1 MKNTDPRIDAYIENA
16 PEFAQ
21 PIMTK
26 VRKLFHRAYPD
37 IGETIKWSSPTF
49 EHKGIVGGMGAF
61 KKHVSFG
68 FWKSKAMSD
77 PENLFEG
84 KAKASPFSIKWTSV
98 KEMPSDK
105 VLVAYIKE
113 AVKLNEDGVKAVK
126 KKAAK
131 KPAAKVPPELMA
143 ALKKNKQAQKT
154 FDAFSPSARREY
166 CEWVSD
172 AKREA
177 TRDKR
182 IVQAIEWMAE
192 GKPRNWKYMKKWGGS
207 C

>member
-1 MKNTDPRIDAYIENA
+1 MKNTDPRIDAYIEQA

-21 PIMTK
+21 PILTK

-61 KKHVSFG
+61 KKHVGFG
-68 FWKSKAMSD
+68 FWKAKAMQD
-77 PENLFEG
+77 PENLFEDN
-84 KAKASPFSIKWTSV
+84 AKASPFSIKWTSV
-98 KEMPSDK
+98 KDMPSDK
-105 VLVAYIKE
+105 VLVAYIKQ
-113 AVKLNEDGVKAVK
+113 AVKLNDDGVKTSVSK
-126 KKAAK
+126 PK
-131 KPAAKVPPELMA
+131 KPAPKAPAELMA
-143 ALKKNKQAQKT
+143 ALKKNKQALKT
-154 FDAFSPSARREY
+154 FEGFSPSAKREY
-166 CEWVSD
+166 CDWVAE

-182 IVQAIEWMAE
+182 IDQAIEWMAE
-192 GKPRNWKYMKKWGGS
+192 GKPRNWKYMKKFGGN

>member
-21 PIMTK
+21 PIMTR

-84 KAKASPFSIKWTSV
+84 LSAIYDLCGRGSLSFNHQAVPLSG
-98 KEMPSDK
+98 
-105 VLVAYIKE
+105 LV
-113 AVKLNEDGVKAVK
+113 
-126 KKAAK
+126 
-131 KPAAKVPPELMA
+131 
-143 ALKKNKQAQKT
+143 
-154 FDAFSPSARREY
+154 
-166 CEWVSD
+166 
-172 AKREA
+172 
-177 TRDKR
+177 R
-182 IVQAIEWMAE
+182 I
-192 GKPRNWKYMKKWGGS
+192 
-207 C
+207 